1 MNILQRITNVLDINV
16 MEFFEAKNN
25 CTERHTIN
33 EPLVHMERLLEE
45 LDEVKKKLYLQFN

>member
-45 LDEVKKKLYLQFN
+45 LDEV